1 MGVSESWDLN
11 EKKVEELLYLLV
23 LGVLEVKD
31 GLDKTG
37 MKKQI
42 KTAKTAC
49 SGMWSPMHSL
59 DLQRSYV
66 FWTAGITTVVS
77 LPEIL

>member
-42 KTAKTAC
+42 KTAKITC
-49 SGMWSPMHSL
+49 IGMWSQMHSL
-59 DLQRSYV
+59 DLQHSYV